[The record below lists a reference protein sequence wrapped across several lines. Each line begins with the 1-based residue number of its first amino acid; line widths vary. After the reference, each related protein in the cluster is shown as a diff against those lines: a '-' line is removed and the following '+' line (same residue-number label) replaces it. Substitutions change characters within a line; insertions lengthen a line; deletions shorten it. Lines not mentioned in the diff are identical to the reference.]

1 MIVFI
6 DSQEVPIRSKEEAM
20 EMFRVGIQNRRTAE
34 TKMNHESSRS
44 HCLFLVRCAEVI
56 DQHQQLTR
64 GHHVWVFFYSS
75 PLRVKR

>member
-56 DQHQQLTR
+56 DQHQRLTR